1 MTKETKV
8 TKRKHDAFFRWL
20 FADVNH
26 LKTLL
31 ELAAKVNQEVYE
43 FLSAV
48 NLDTLAR
55 IPDTYSE
62 VDDSGEADLAFRV
75 NVATGAPVL
84 VGVLVEHK
92 SGRDPNTLNQI
103 ARYIHSVMKLH
114 MDNRAFDGIPTMAII
129 FYNGKANWNPLKN
142 LEDGYPEF
150 FHGAVLPYKCTF
162 VNMADFPDS
171 DCLACEDVEVGMGI
185 TAMKYAFAPDKLHPA
200 LLTFKDNLEKIGR
213 DRYTCLM
220 KKINVYLKEYL
231 NKEQL
236 KELEMA
242 FVSIG
247 QKYGFVSAGDEFRK
261 ELAEA
266 RAETQKVRDEL
277 NKAEAKKLET
287 ARKMVAD
294 KTLSLEKA
302 MDYFD
307 LTKDQILA

>member
-1 MTKETKV
+1 MTTETKGI
-8 TKRKHDAFFRWL
+8 RKHDAFFRWL

-26 LKTLL
+26 LK
-31 ELAAKVNQEVYE
+31 ELQELSAKVNQEVYE
-43 FLSAV
+43 LLSAV
-48 NLDTLAR
+48 NLDTLTR
-55 IPDTYSE
+55 IPDSYSE
-62 VDDSGEADLAFRV
+62 VDDTGEADLAFRV
-75 NVATGAPVL
+75 NVSTGAPVI

-92 SGRDPNTLNQI
+92 SGRDPDTLNQI

-162 VNMADFPDS
+162 VNMTDIPDS

-185 TAMKYAFAPDKLHPA
+185 TAMKYAFAPDKLLPA
-200 LLTFKDNLEKIGR
+200 LFKFKEDLFKLGAETYSCMLR
-213 DRYTCLM
+213 
-220 KKINVYLKEYL
+220 KINIYLKEYL
-231 NKEQL
+231 TKQQL

-261 ELAEA
+261 ELAE
-266 RAETQKVRDEL
+266 THQ
-277 NKAEAKKLET
+277 KAEAEKIET
-287 ARKMVAD
+287 ARRMVAD
-294 KTLSLEKA
+294 KTISLEKA
-302 MDYFD
+302 MEYYG
-307 LTKDQILA
+307 LTKDQILP